1 MNAIDL
7 MRRFKWVEP
16 IRPGAGLGP
25 QPLNEPQARMM
36 RAILSDVK
44 KLMDRSNERI
54 GKA

>member
-1 MNAIDL
+1 MNAIEL

-16 IRPGAGLGP
+16 IRPQPPGP